1 MKQASVFIATT
12 FLGLILILA
21 GNGVSYASEKRLDDQ
36 VSRKEY
42 EKLKQEL
49 EALKAQ
55 MRLLLDKEAP
65 RRPEPKQA
73 AGAAQ
78 VETKPGAAAQPA
90 ESISPGDREK
100 EAEEAKAQLDEFLRQ
115 QKLLFKPGE
124 LQLEVSASYAQDTSE
139 DIFEKFETRS
149 VNTSLTARYG
159 LAEDLEFVLG
169 VPFAFIEQQGSS
181 SLAGSTRT
189 RTDNVGLGDI
199 SGSLRYAAW
208 REEAIRPDVVLFLLG
223 ESPTGDLGESPT
235 GDGDR
240 GLSTLTLNAGH
251 WNVGAG
257 VTLVKTIDPVVF
269 FGSLGYT
276 ATLEQRGI
284 DPGDQIPYSIGMGF
298 SLNDKVSIST
308 VLAGAAVRRTEDNG
322 KEIPG
327 SAREVASLQFITT
340 APLGKNLYLEPF
352 VGVGL
357 TEEASDF
364 FVGIS
369 VLYRLEGRFPLPF
382 FRD

>member
-1 MKQASVFIATT
+1 MKQASVFIAAT

-21 GNGVSYASEKRLDDQ
+21 GNGVSYAYEKRLDDQ

-42 EKLKQEL
+42 EKLRQEL

-65 RRPEPKQA
+65 LRPEPKQA

-90 ESISPGDREK
+90 DSISRGDREK

-124 LQLEVSASYAQDTSE
+124 LQLEVSVSYAQDTSE
-139 DIFEKFETRS
+139 NIFKFETRS

-169 VPFAFIEQQGSS
+169 VPFAFIEQEQGSS
-181 SLAGSTRT
+181 PFVVGSTRT
-189 RTDNVGLGDI
+189 RTDNVGLGNI

-223 ESPTGDLGESPT
+223 QSPTGDE
-235 GDGDR
+235 DR
-240 GLSTLTLNAGH
+240 GLRLNTLTLNAGH

-308 VLAGAAVRRTEDNG
+308 VLAGAAVRRTEVNG
-322 KEIPG
+322 EESVG
-327 SAREVASLQFITT
+327 SAREFATLQFITT
-340 APLGKNLYLEPF
+340 APLSKNLYLEPF

-364 FVGIS
+364 LVGIS

>member
-21 GNGVSYASEKRLDDQ
+21 GNGVSYAYEKRLDDQ

-100 EAEEAKAQLDEFLRQ
+100 EAEEAKAQLDEFLRR

-139 DIFEKFETRS
+139 IDTSSVENIFKFETRS

-169 VPFAFIEQQGSS
+169 VPFAFIEQERSS
-181 SLAGSTRT
+181 PFVAGSTRT

-223 ESPTGDLGESPT
+223 ESPTGD
-235 GDGDR
+235 GDR
-240 GLSTLTLNAGH
+240 LNTLTLNARH

-298 SLNDKVSIST
+298 SLNDKVSIAT
-308 VLAGAAVRRTEDNG
+308 VLAGAAVRRTEFNG
-322 KEIPG
+322 EEIVG
-327 SAREVASLQFITT
+327 SAREFASLQFITT
-340 APLGKNLYLEPF
+340 APLWKNLYLEPF

>member
-1 MKQASVFIATT
+1 MKQASVFIAAT

-21 GNGVSYASEKRLDDQ
+21 GNGVSYAYEKRLDNQ
-36 VSRKEY
+36 VSREEY

-65 RRPEPKQA
+65 TRPEPKQA

-90 ESISPGDREK
+90 DSISPGDREK

-124 LQLEVSASYAQDTSE
+124 LQLEVSVSYAQDTSE
-139 DIFEKFETRS
+139 NIFKFETRS

-169 VPFAFIEQQGSS
+169 VPFAFIEQEQGSS
-181 SLAGSTRT
+181 PFVVGSTRT

-223 ESPTGDLGESPT
+223 QSPTGDE
-235 GDGDR
+235 DR
-240 GLSTLTLNAGH
+240 GLRLNTLTLNAGH

-308 VLAGAAVRRTEDNG
+308 VLAGAAVRRTEVNG
-322 KEIPG
+322 EESVG
-327 SAREVASLQFITT
+327 SAREFATLQFITT
-340 APLGKNLYLEPF
+340 APLSKNLYLEPF

-364 FVGIS
+364 LVGIS